1 MEELKRL
8 RGQLELCDDM
18 ILDALKLRYRIVED
32 ITLYKHEHNAPIVHL
47 DEDARK
53 LAHAKERLENER
65 YKDAIL
71 SVYESIRF
79 RSKYIQS
86 VNLFDCNIFLIGFM
100 GAGKSTISSTL
111 HDVFAMD
118 VIEMDQLISE
128 RNGMSISEIFAANGE
143 EYFRNEE
150 TNLLIEIQSRKNVI
164 ISCGGGVPMRD
175 INVQEMKKSGKI
187 VLLTASPETIL
198 NRVKE
203 SHDRPLLENNKNV
216 EFIADL
222 MEKRKPRYEAAA
234 DIIINTDNK
243 SALQICEEVI
253 TSVKKSL

>member
-18 ILDALKLRYRIVED
+18 ILDALRLRYQIVED
-32 ITLYKHEHNAPIVHL
+32 ITLYKQEHNMPVVHL

-53 LAHAKERLENER
+53 YEHAKNRLEGER
-65 YKDAIL
+65 YIDTIL
-71 SVYESIRF
+71 SVYGDIRY
-79 RSKYIQS
+79 RSKSIQS
-86 VNLFDCNIFLIGFM
+86 MNLFNSNIFLIGFM
-100 GAGKSTISSTL
+100 GAGKTTISSTL

-150 TNLLIEIQSRKNVI
+150 TNLLIEMQSHKNVI
-164 ISCGGGVPMRD
+164 ISCGGGVPMREV
-175 INVQEMKKSGKI
+175 NVTEMKKSGKVI
-187 VLLTASPETIL
+187 LLTATPETIL
-198 NRVKE
+198 DRVKE

-222 MEKRKPRYEAAA
+222 MEKRKPKYEAAA
-234 DIIINTDNK
+234 DIVINTDGK
-243 SALQICEEVI
+243 TAIEICEEII
-253 TSVKKSL
+253 TRAKELA

>member
-1 MEELKRL
+1 
-8 RGQLELCDDM
+8 
-18 ILDALKLRYRIVED
+18 
-32 ITLYKHEHNAPIVHL
+32 
-47 DEDARK
+47 
-53 LAHAKERLENER
+53 
-65 YKDAIL
+65 
-71 SVYESIRF
+71 
-79 RSKYIQS
+79 
-86 VNLFDCNIFLIGFM
+86 
-100 GAGKSTISSTL
+100 
-111 HDVFAMD
+111 
-118 VIEMDQLISE
+118 
-128 RNGMSISEIFAANGE
+128 
-143 EYFRNEE
+143 
-150 TNLLIEIQSRKNVI
+150 
-164 ISCGGGVPMRD
+164 MRD